1 MNEDLD
7 NKTNI
12 HPDALTEDEITKIK
26 QIWVESAPYKPP
38 SITELIKLI
47 RPQDTK
53 NHGNSR
59 LGKSIRE
66 IIISIDPAFKAVH
79 QSREIIFTDAQKE
92 FIEKNCSSLTAT
104 AIARIIFEKPTLMSL
119 SAEAVAVKK
128 FLNKFSEKTFHQKPV
143 EVKEKDV
150 AWSPPNTLQRCIDR
164 VNKYLFS
171 NPLPPLVHLP
181 EKRKKELKSLI
192 NYLSTMRFKV
202 VLETYDSELDQ
213 ELFESEFIRCTH
225 DKGDL
230 TEEEVDEYIMYSQ
243 EVVNNKNIGKTI
255 SSLQEK
261 LDEVLTNDDEKI
273 PMSLVE
279 AIGKMKT
286 DHDQS
291 VKRQQELLK
300 NLKGKRSER
309 LNKQIQNHASLL
321 NLVADWR
328 YEENRKKM
336 IAIAEKRKE
345 LIKDEFKRLDE
356 MEEIKA
362 RIFGIDL
369 NTVLNG

>member
-1 MNEDLD
+1 MSDTSDNLD
-7 NKTNI
+7 NSLSPEK
-12 HPDALTEDEITKIK
+12 LTDEEIAKIK
-26 QIWVESAPYKPP
+26 ERWAKTPLYPP
-38 SITELIKLI
+38 SISDLIACI
-47 RPQDTK
+47 RPGDK
-53 NHGNSR
+53 KSDGRSP
-59 LGKSIRE
+59 LGKCIKDLLV
-66 IIISIDPAFKAVH
+66 SIDPNFKSVYKGR
-79 QSREIIFTDAQKE
+79 QITLTKE
-92 FIEKNCSSLTAT
+92 QEEFLEKNCSTLAPTAM
-104 AIARIIFEKPTLMSL
+104 ARIIFENPTLRGNA
-119 SAEAVAVKK
+119 AEVIAVKM
-128 FLNKFSEKTFHQKPV
+128 FLRRFSEKTFHQKPID
-143 EVKEKDV
+143 EETG
-150 AWSPPNTLQRCIDR
+150 WTPPNTLQRCADR

-171 NPLPPLVHLP
+171 NPLPPLNHLP

-202 VLETYDSELDQ
+202 VLETYENDLDK

-230 TEEEVDEYIMYSQ
+230 SEEEVDEYIMYSQ
-243 EVVNNKNIGKTI
+243 EVVNNKNIGQTI
-255 SSLQEK
+255 STLQEK
-261 LDEVLTNDDEKI
+261 LDEILAGDDDKI

-279 AIGKMKT
+279 VIGKMKT

-345 LIKDEFKRLDE
+345 LVKEEFKRIDE